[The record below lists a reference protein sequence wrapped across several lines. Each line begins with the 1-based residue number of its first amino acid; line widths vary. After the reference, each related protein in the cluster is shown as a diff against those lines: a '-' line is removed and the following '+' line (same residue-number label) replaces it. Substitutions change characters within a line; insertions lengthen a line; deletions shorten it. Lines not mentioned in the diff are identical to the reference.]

1 MFLSLSRS
9 LSFQIPID
17 GAERISMRTD
27 YKGSIPQGT
36 TAEDIKC
43 RKKMIEDYYHQWQID
58 NPSKRVYNR
67 NLRDYINV
75 RQISVIETAE
85 HASKRYLST
94 LAVLQLDAILACARK
109 VAVSRPKKNSNQSEF
124 KAMIEMRHNCPGI
137 GAIKMT
143 VGIRMKS
150 SLKIQYC
157 ITAIGVVE
165 E

>member
-1 MFLSLSRS
+1 MELVVLAIFV
-9 LSFQIPID
+9 IPVPL
-17 GAERISMRTD
+17 
-27 YKGSIPQGT
+27 KGRGITMNTFREDVIPQGNSS
-36 TAEDIKC
+36 EEIKC
-43 RKKMIEDYYHQWQID
+43 RKKMIEDYYRQWQVD

-124 KAMIEMRHNCPGI
+124 KAMIEMRHHCPGI
-137 GAIKMT
+137 GAVKLT

-150 SLKIQYC
+150 AMKIQYC
-157 ITAIGVVE
+157 ITALGVVGD
-165 E
+165 

>member
-1 MFLSLSRS
+1 MNT
-9 LSFQIPID
+9 ICK
-17 GAERISMRTD
+17 E
-27 YKGSIPQGT
+27 SIPKGDT
-36 TAEDIKC
+36 TEEIKL
-43 RKKMIEDYYHQWQID
+43 RKKLIENYYRQWQVE
-58 NPSKRVYNR
+58 NPCKRVYNR
-67 NLRDYINV
+67 NLHDYINV
-75 RQISVIETAE
+75 RHISVTETAE

-137 GAIKMT
+137 GAVKLT

-157 ITAIGVVE
+157 ITALGVVE

>member
-1 MFLSLSRS
+1 MKRLFLRRL
-9 LSFQIPID
+9 
-17 GAERISMRTD
+17 
-27 YKGSIPQGT
+27 
-36 TAEDIKC
+36 
-43 RKKMIEDYYHQWQID
+43 RKKAMETTKTINKATIPRGDSSEEIKQRKKLIEEYYRCWQVD
-58 NPSKRVYNR
+58 NPGKRVYNR
-67 NLRDYINV
+67 NLRDFINV

-109 VAVSRPKKNSNQSEF
+109 VSVSRPKKNSNQSQF

-137 GAIKMT
+137 GAVKLT

-157 ITAIGVVE
+157 ITSLGVVE
-165 E
+165 D

>member
-1 MFLSLSRS
+1 MNT
-9 LSFQIPID
+9 
-17 GAERISMRTD
+17 IS
-27 YKGSIPQGT
+27 KESIPKGDT
-36 TAEDIKC
+36 TEEIKQ
-43 RKKMIEDYYHQWQID
+43 RKKLIEDYYRQWQVE
-58 NPSKRVYNR
+58 NPCKRVYNR
-67 NLRDYINV
+67 NLHDYINV
-75 RQISVIETAE
+75 RHISVTETAE

-137 GAIKMT
+137 GAVKLT

-157 ITAIGVVE
+157 ITALGVVE

>member
-1 MFLSLSRS
+1 MEWVILAIFV
-9 LSFQIPID
+9 IPIPLWGRGIKMNTFRED
-17 GAERISMRTD
+17 V
-27 YKGSIPQGT
+27 IPQGNSSD
-36 TAEDIKC
+36 EIKC
-43 RKKMIEDYYHQWQID
+43 RKKMIEDYYRQWQVD

-124 KAMIEMRHNCPGI
+124 KAMIEMRHHCPGI
-137 GAIKMT
+137 GAVKLT

-150 SLKIQYC
+150 AMKIQYC
-157 ITAIGVVE
+157 ITALGVME
-165 E
+165 N

>member
-1 MFLSLSRS
+1 METTKTIDKET
-9 LSFQIPID
+9 IPM
-17 GAERISMRTD
+17 GNTSE
-27 YKGSIPQGT
+27 
-36 TAEDIKC
+36 EIKQ
-43 RKKMIEDYYHQWQID
+43 RKRLIEDFYRSWQAD
-58 NPSKRVYNR
+58 NPGKRVYNR

-109 VAVSRPKKNSNQSEF
+109 VSVSRPKKNSNQSQF
-124 KAMIEMRHNCPGI
+124 KAMIEMRHTCPGI
-137 GAIKMT
+137 GAVKLT

-150 SLKIQYC
+150 ALKIQYC
-157 ITAIGVVE
+157 ITALGVIE

>member
-1 MFLSLSRS
+1 METTKSIDKET
-9 LSFQIPID
+9 IPMGD
-17 GAERISMRTD
+17 TSE
-27 YKGSIPQGT
+27 
-36 TAEDIKC
+36 EIKQ
-43 RKKMIEDYYHQWQID
+43 RKRLIEDYYRRWQSD
-58 NPSKRVYNR
+58 NPGKRVYNR

-109 VAVSRPKKNSNQSEF
+109 VSVSRPKKNTNQSQF
-124 KAMIEMRHNCPGI
+124 KAMIEMRHKCPGI
-137 GAIKMT
+137 GAVKLT

-150 SLKIQYC
+150 ALKIQYC
-157 ITAIGVVE
+157 ITALGVVE